1 MTKWITV
8 LSTLLLA
15 WGAPVLADTDQGGY
29 GGHMHWMGD
38 GWSHFVFGPVM
49 MILALAAIVVLIVV
63 VLRAVGPQKDSG
75 SQAPGP
81 EPLDILKERFA
92 RGEIDAEE
100 FEARRKVLEK

>member
-1 MTKWITV
+1 MVTRITA
-8 LSTLLLA
+8 LTALFLGWS
-15 WGAPVLADTDQGGY
+15 APVLADADQGGY
-29 GGHMHWMGD
+29 GGHMHWMGE

-49 MILALAAIVVLIVV
+49 MILVLAAIVVLIVV
-63 VLRAVGPQKDSG
+63 VLRAVGPQKDGG

-100 FEARRKVLEK
+100 FEARRKVIKK